1 MGYNFENIMRFHSC
15 IYCRTG
21 TSCTAD
27 IVDLIGSVKSENM
40 YTCIEL
46 ALTARP
52 FAVNF
57 EPFEPKFREPLKLEV
72 LGSFLNSLSQQL
84 GQLGV

>member
-72 LGSFLNSLSQQL
+72 LGSFLNNLSQQL

>member
-1 MGYNFENIMRFHSC
+1 M
-15 IYCRTG
+15 
-21 TSCTAD
+21 
-27 IVDLIGSVKSENM
+27 DLIGSVKSENM

-72 LGSFLNSLSQQL
+72 LGSFLNNLSQQL
-84 GQLGV
+84 GQFGV